1 MLACRVRSDLRLR
14 PYGFTEFEYSDKIVV
29 EVIDAR
35 RRLEGILLEMLC
47 GINRTM
53 GKAMVIRTLTIARS
67 TID

>member
-35 RRLEGILLEMLC
+35 RRLEGILLEMLR